1 MNPSMISTLTAMNG
15 LIKKLDVIANNMANA
30 NTDGYKRKDVSFED
44 ILTTR
49 MRQPETFRQPG
60 RMTPLGM
67 VQGWGSRAGDVQI
80 DMGQGT
86 FRSTGNQL
94 DVAIEGD
101 AFFEIG
107 SEQTDNNGNRVL
119 RAAWTRNGSF
129 HLSMIPGDAGNSY
142 LTTADGKL
150 VIGKN
155 NQPIVIPNQHRVII
169 NPDGRITAVKE
180 GDPLGQRVEVGQLK
194 LVRVLRPQVL
204 QEIGDHLFALPDNL
218 RNVNGNDILQVIDM
232 AADPNQRPSI
242 VIRQGF
248 LEDSNVDLTK
258 EMTELINVQRAFQL
272 NSRALQSGEMMMN
285 LANNLRG

>member
-1 MNPSMISTLTAMNG
+1 MNPSMISNLTAMNG

-30 NTDGYKRKDVSFED
+30 NTDGFKRKDVSFED

-49 MRQPETFRQPG
+49 MQQPESFRQSG

-67 VQGWGSRAGDVQI
+67 VQGWGSRTGDVQL
-80 DMGQGT
+80 DMAQGT
-86 FRSTGNQL
+86 FRSTDNQL

-107 SEQTDNNGNRVL
+107 SEQTDNNGNRIL
-119 RAAWTRNGSF
+119 HTAWTRNGSF
-129 HLSMIPGDAGNSY
+129 HLSMIPGDAENSL

-150 VIGKN
+150 VMGN
-155 NQPIVIPNQHRVII
+155 DNQPIVVPNQHRVII
-169 NPDGRITAVKE
+169 DAYGRITAAKE
-180 GDPLGQRVEVGQLK
+180 GDPHGERVEVGQLK
-194 LVRVLRPQVL
+194 LVRVLRPQML

-218 RNVNGNDILQVIDM
+218 GNMNGNEILQTVNM
-232 AADPNQRPSI
+232 AADPNQRPAI

-248 LEDSNVDLTK
+248 LEDSNVNLTK

-272 NSRALQSGEMMMN
+272 NSRALQSGETMMN

>member
-1 MNPSMISTLTAMNG
+1 MNPSMVSTLTAMNG

-30 NTDGYKRKDVSFED
+30 NTDGYKRKDVSFVD

-49 MRQPETFRQPG
+49 MQQPESFRQSG

-67 VQGWGSRAGDVQI
+67 VQGWGSRTGDIQI

-86 FRSTGNQL
+86 FRSTENQL
-94 DVAIEGD
+94 DLAIEGD

-119 RAAWTRNGSF
+119 RTAWTRNGSF
-129 HLSMIPGDAGNSY
+129 HLSMIPGDAGNSF
-142 LTTADGKL
+142 LTTVDGQL
-150 VIGKN
+150 VIGKD
-155 NQPIVIPNQHRVII
+155 NQPIVVPNKHRVTV
-169 NPDGRITAVKE
+169 DAYGRITAVKE
-180 GDPLGQRVEVGQLK
+180 GDPHGERVEVGQLK

-204 QEIGDHLFALPDNL
+204 QEIGDHMFALPDNL
-218 RNVNGNDILQVIDM
+218 GNVNGNDILKTIDM
-232 AADPNQRPSI
+232 TIDPNQHPGV

-248 LEDSNVDLTK
+248 LEDSNVDLAK
-258 EMTELINVQRAFQL
+258 EMTELINIERAFQL
-272 NSRALQSGEMMMN
+272 NSRALQSGETMMS